1 MNADI
6 NAWKMAP
13 FLTLRIIPNIGLVII
28 TKTITIMIQCQIEK
42 DSMIAT
48 FARV

>member
-1 MNADI
+1 M
-6 NAWKMAP
+6 NAWKTAP
-13 FLTLRIIPNIGLVII
+13 FLTLRTIPNIGLVII
-28 TKTITIMIQCQIEK
+28 AKTITIMTQCQIEK

>member
-6 NAWKMAP
+6 KAWKTAP
-13 FLTLRIIPNIGLVII
+13 FLTLRIIPNIGLVIKA
-28 TKTITIMIQCQIEK
+28 TTITIMAQCQIEK